1 MSYGIGKLGD
11 WPTVIN
17 KVHESCYRSYRV
29 LDIVERLIEDG
40 APATTIKK
48 IIGEYRDLPGKEDVR
63 D

>member
-11 WPTVIN
+11 WPTVI
-17 KVHESCYRSYRV
+17 
-29 LDIVERLIEDG
+29 
-40 APATTIKK
+40 TTIKK